1 MTIQTYKCII
11 ILKEEGVWMM
21 KFNKFINAI
30 RGRVHL
36 DNSLNKDNSPI
47 LLHISDTPSGFY
59 PELARIIKLI
69 QPDYIIHT
77 GDLAD
82 NIKTEFSPSLLTKY
96 KYEVDKLLKILNS
109 SSTENIYIT
118 IGNHDDY
125 NFLDQNKGKLKIYN
139 ELGEISIKDR
149 KYIFSHYWEYLKRE
163 EADIFLFG
171 HDIEKETMI
180 TDSGIYLNGI
190 LSINIV
196 NLDTL
201 EVKTIKYPIGT
212 NSARLKQ
219 HMIRI

>member
-1 MTIQTYKCII
+1 
-11 ILKEEGVWMM
+11 MM

-30 RGRVHL
+30 RGRVDLH
-36 DNSLNKDNSPI
+36 DSLNKDSSPI

-82 NIKTEFSPSLLTKY
+82 NIKAEFSPSLLTKY
-96 KYEVDKLLKILNS
+96 KYEVAKLLKILNS
-109 SSTENIYIT
+109 SSTENIYVT

-125 NFLDQNKGKLKIYN
+125 DFLEENKGKIKVYN
-139 ELGEISIKDR
+139 ELGELNIRDT
-149 KYIFSHYWEYLKRE
+149 KYIFSHYWKYLKKK

-171 HDIEKETMI
+171 HNIEKETMI

-219 HMIRI
+219 NMIRI